1 MTDQTS
7 EKTPEPPRKLTPE
20 EEKARKRRNV
30 AIFWSLIGFILL
42 IFLVTIQR
50 LASNMSGGV

>member
-1 MTDQTS
+1 MTDP
-7 EKTPEPPRKLTPE
+7 TPEQTPE
-20 EEKARKRRNV
+20 RPRALTADEEKARKRRNV

-50 LASNMSGGV
+50 MASNISAGG